1 MRPERHTIAEKIKT
15 SARTDRCFAPRVRF
29 FAQWRECHSATLRW
43 TWLGSG
49 TEWGIFLRRA
59 GGASADYGVM
69 ESNGIPPQDDAR
81 DRTSAGNRPGQGT
94 LRRSSHDRL
103 LAGVGAG
110 VADYL
115 GTDVTATRVG
125 LAAVAVLGHV
135 AIPAYAAA
143 WALIPEEGKSQSRA
157 AEFLDSVADRVDSA
171 IGRVRQA

>member
-1 MRPERHTIAEKIKT
+1 MSFETPTVDPAGR
-15 SARTDRCFAPRVRF
+15 D
-29 FAQWRECHSATLRW
+29 
-43 TWLGSG
+43 GSG
-49 TEWGIFLRRA
+49 TEWGIFPRRA
-59 GGASADYGVM
+59 GGPSADHGVM
-69 ESNGIPPQDDAR
+69 ENNDTPPHDDAR
-81 DRTSAGNRPGQGT
+81 DRASAGSRTGPRT

-125 LAAVAVLGHV
+125 LVAVAVLGHV

-171 IGRVRQA
+171 VSRARHA

>member
-1 MRPERHTIAEKIKT
+1 
-15 SARTDRCFAPRVRF
+15 
-29 FAQWRECHSATLRW
+29 
-43 TWLGSG
+43 
-49 TEWGIFLRRA
+49 
-59 GGASADYGVM
+59 M
-69 ESNGIPPQDDAR
+69 ETNDTPPHDDAR
-81 DRTSAGNRPGQGT
+81 DRASAGNRTGPRT
-94 LRRSSHDRL
+94 LRRSSGDRL

-125 LAAVAVLGHV
+125 LVAVAVLGHV

-171 IGRVRQA
+171 VSRVRQA